1 MSDEPKKKR
10 GRPRKDA
17 AADRQA
23 MRERLAEAK
32 RLREVDKRSPE
43 DVDLV
48 ADVLWVYEN
57 LHGSRPRKSTAPGDG
72 ALGLL
77 DWAKKDD
84 KNQQAFYAM
93 VNRAF
98 EVQERRERAAR
109 EVAEEEAQQEAEE
122 GEAEVA
128 EDKPLAEVERMLA
141 SMAEQANTGAPRG
154 GEVEQSPPG
163 LQGAGA
169 VNGSAK

>member
-1 MSDEPKKKR
+1 MAKKR
-10 GRPRKDA
+10 GRPQKKA
-17 AADRQA
+17 APSLDRQA
-23 MRERLAEAK
+23 MQERLAEAK
-32 RLREVDKRSPE
+32 RLRELDKRSPE
-43 DVDLV
+43 EVDLV
-48 ADVLWVYEN
+48 VDVLWVYEN

-84 KNQQAFYAM
+84 KNRQAFYAM

-109 EVAEEEAQQEAEE
+109 EAAEEEAQQEAEE
-122 GEAEVA
+122 EKSEVA
-128 EDKPLAEVERMLA
+128 EDRPLAEVERMLTT
-141 SMAEQANTGAPRG
+141 MAERANTGAPRD

-163 LQGAGA
+163 LEGAGA
-169 VNGSAK
+169 VNGSAE